1 MWKLRGADT
10 SNPDSD
16 ESSGPGALKNI
27 WRQSRCSSIWT
38 KRRSAGTENF
48 GGRTTR
54 MGTIQIRT
62 AIPGPKSKALMERRN
77 AAVARGP
84 YHSTPVFAAKAE
96 GAVIEDVDGNRY
108 IDFAGGIGCLNMG
121 HRDGR
126 VLDAI
131 RKQLDQFLHVCFSV
145 TPYESYIAVAE
156 KLNALAPGKFAKKT
170 VLVNSGAEAVEN
182 AIKIARAYTKRPAVI
197 CFEDAFHGRTLMAMS
212 LTSKPHPYKAG
223 FEPMATDICRIPFA
237 YGYRSAT
244 GTTAEEFAHHLED
257 AFKRQ
262 VAAES
267 VAAVIA
273 EPVLGEGGFV
283 VPPRDYF
290 VLLHKI
296 CKKYGILFIA
306 DEVQSGIARTGKW
319 FASEHFGLEPDLL
332 VSAKSLGGGMP
343 LAAVTGRAEVMDA
356 PGVGG
361 LGGTFGGNPLSC
373 VAALAALETIEKEGL
388 LARSTEIGKR
398 FEMRAR
404 SWQKK
409 WELVGEVRGLGGM
422 CAIELVRDTR
432 TKEPADTETKELSRY
447 CYEHGL
453 INITAGTYGNVMR
466 ILVPLVVTDAQF
478 DEGMDVLE
486 AGLASV
492 AEKKQLAQATV

>member
-1 MWKLRGADT
+1 
-10 SNPDSD
+10 
-16 ESSGPGALKNI
+16 
-27 WRQSRCSSIWT
+27 
-38 KRRSAGTENF
+38 
-48 GGRTTR
+48 

-84 YHSTPVFAAKAE
+84 YHSTPVFVAKAE
-96 GAVIEDVDGNRY
+96 GAVLEDVDGNRF
-108 IDFAGGIGCLNMG
+108 IDFAGGIGCLNIG
-121 HRDGR
+121 QRAPR
-126 VLDAI
+126 VVNAL
-131 RKQLDQFLHVCFSV
+131 REQLEQFLHVCFSV

-156 KLNALAPGKFAKKT
+156 KLNSLAPGNFPKKS

-182 AIKIARAYTKRPAVI
+182 AVKVARAYTKRPAVI
-197 CFEDAFHGRTLMAMS
+197 CFEDAFHGRTLMAMT

-223 FEPMATDICRIPFA
+223 FEPLAADVYRIPFA
-237 YGYRSAT
+237 YAYRSAA
-244 GTTAEEFAHHLED
+244 GTTVDEFAHHLED
-257 AFKRQ
+257 AFKRH
-262 VAAES
+262 VAAEN

-283 VPPRDYF
+283 VPPYGYF
-290 VLLHKI
+290 AALHKI
-296 CKKYGILFIA
+296 CKKHGILFIA

-319 FASEHFGLEPDLL
+319 FACEHFGIEPDLL
-332 VSAKSLGGGMP
+332 ISAKSLGGGMP

-356 PGVGG
+356 PVVGG

-373 VAALAALETIEKEGL
+373 VAALAAIETIEKEGL
-388 LARSTEIGKR
+388 LLRSMEIGRR
-398 FEMRAR
+398 FEERAR

-422 CAIELVRDTR
+422 CAIELVRDAR
-432 TKEPADTETKELSRY
+432 TKEPADTETKELSKY

-453 INITAGTYGNVMR
+453 INITAGTYSNVMR

-478 DEGMDVLE
+478 DEGIDVLG